1 MHKRFLRAIGR
12 NVFYVSRKIIR
23 HLPYRVFKMLT
34 PLSVAVGGIF
44 LKRKKHIVLKNLH
57 VVFGNDKTKE
67 EINDMAHG
75 WLKNMCFGMIELTYL
90 IDHPEE
96 IIERVLIEGGQNLE
110 EAISKGRGVILL
122 SAHFGNFVL
131 MLLRMAQAGY
141 KTNCIMRRMK
151 DKQFGKSVYDFCGT
165 NGVRIIYSLP
175 HKECV
180 EQSFKSLRSG
190 QILFVLL
197 DQNYGERGGVFVDFF
212 GKPAATA
219 TGPVIF
225 SNRSGAPILPVF
237 IVGDGVDRHKIII
250 GEPVKLVASQ
260 YEESS
265 LEHNTA
271 QLTKIIE
278 TYIRRYPHEWGGWM
292 HLRWKTEKPVFIK

>member
-1 MHKRFLRAIGR
+1 MGR
-12 NVFYVSRKIIR
+12 NVFYVSRKIVR

-34 PLSVAVGGIF
+34 PLSVVVGRIF

-57 VVFGNDKTKE
+57 LVFGNDKTRE
-67 EINDMAHG
+67 EINDMAHS
-75 WLKNMCFGMIELTYL
+75 WLKNMCSGMAELTYL
-90 IDHPEE
+90 IDHPEK
-96 IIERVLIEGGQNLE
+96 IIERVSIEGGQNLE
-110 EAISKGRGVILL
+110 EAVSKGHGVILL

-131 MLLRMAQAGY
+131 MLLRMARAGY

-151 DKQFGKSVYDFCGT
+151 DKQFGKSVYDFCGK

-180 EQSFKSLRSG
+180 EQSFKSLRNG

-212 GKPAATA
+212 GKPAATG

-260 YEESS
+260 YEGSS
-265 LEHNTA
+265 LVRNTA

-278 TYIRRYPHEWGGWM
+278 TYIRQYPHEWGGWM